1 MHNLSLIERTFMKD
15 DYEEAGG
22 TLEDYASSV
31 ILLGFTTMFISAFP
45 LATCMS
51 VVGVYVDMR
60 CEVFHFVL

>member
-1 MHNLSLIERTFMKD
+1 MKD
-15 DYEEAGG
+15 DYDEAGG

-60 CEVFHFVL
+60 CE